1 MEYCI
6 TMERTQRV
14 AVTFTA
20 ESDDEAME
28 KAAEINT
35 AAKPADFE
43 GGAEEHDY
51 ALCDTA
57 GRILVDWD

>member
-6 TMERTQRV
+6 TMERTLRV

-28 KAAEINT
+28 KAVGIKRAAAT
-35 AAKPADFE
+35 AYFE
-43 GGAEEHDY
+43 GGTEEHDY

-57 GRILVDWD
+57 GRMLVDWD